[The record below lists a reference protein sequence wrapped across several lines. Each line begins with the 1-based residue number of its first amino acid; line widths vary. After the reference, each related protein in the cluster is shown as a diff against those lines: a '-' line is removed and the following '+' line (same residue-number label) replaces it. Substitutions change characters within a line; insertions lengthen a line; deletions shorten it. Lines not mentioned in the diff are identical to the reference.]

1 MDRMEEELKIKYV
14 SSYFYESRSPPSV
27 QPCKSNT
34 LSSPLTKLT
43 PSNQTKESQ
52 PTLDDV
58 MAKIDNL
65 LWIMNSFNQNS
76 KSSIPCVI
84 TTVNEVKEK
93 TDNNKN
99 KNTEKDFQN

>member
-1 MDRMEEELKIKYV
+1 
-14 SSYFYESRSPPSV
+14 
-27 QPCKSNT
+27 
-34 LSSPLTKLT
+34 
-43 PSNQTKESQ
+43 
-52 PTLDDV
+52 

-76 KSSIPCVI
+76 KSSVPCVI